1 MGDIKIPTP
10 DRRTWA
16 IIILMVAVALQ
27 PNAVGYVDPTGGL
40 QDLSFEPKQPRFDF
54 TRALKLAVVPLSI
67 NFRDLTTPFW
77 KLKQYQQNP
86 LRRAYACAD
95 QFGPSLK
102 TASRVAFFYQQPR
115 FIAWNTFQ
123 GAPDFRQLELQYAL
137 APVILDNRLE
147 AIPRARWVIGYFE
160 NEELH
165 FLPGA
170 LASVLGLEVETICG
184 NYVLFR
190 RAG

>member
-86 LRRAYACAD
+86 LRQAYACAD

-102 TASRVAFFYQQPR
+102 TASRVAFFTNSRALSRGTHFRVHLTSDSLNCSMFWPR
-115 FIAWNTFQ
+115 SFWTTAWRR
-123 GAPDFRQLELQYAL
+123 FR
-137 APVILDNRLE
+137 V
-147 AIPRARWVIGYFE
+147 
-160 NEELH
+160 
-165 FLPGA
+165 PG
-170 LASVLGLEVETICG
+170 G
-184 NYVLFR
+184 
-190 RAG
+190 